1 MSNESIPPDRSDLQD
16 DHLDHE
22 ALNWLVRRRSGF
34 SIEEE
39 EHFQIWLAGDPARHT
54 AFARWQAEWDVL
66 DNLPADGLDILR
78 KNLADDKRAIEK
90 VHVERLSSFAI
101 ERHDTRWNWMPKAA
115 MVATVLMISLAGWQ
129 GWDYWQQQPVFM
141 QSLNTLR
148 GQQISATL
156 PDGSQLRLDT
166 ATSADVVYF
175 RQRREVRLPEGN
187 IVFQVSSDSERPF
200 DVLAG
205 PLRITVVGTSFSVRY
220 TPNVLGAE
228 DVRVAV
234 EEGRV
239 RVALHN
245 VSIKGKAV
253 ELSHPVSKDGYMVEL
268 TAGQQMTASAD
279 GVLGPISAVSV
290 ADIAPWREG
299 RISFHDIPLAHV
311 LAEFERY
318 GPPHFLIQDPA
329 VAALRLTGTFNP
341 RYLDNFERVLPQV
354 LPVRLRENAGMTEI
368 ISLQ

>member
-1 MSNESIPPDRSDLQD
+1 MNNESIPSNISDSPD
-16 DHLDHE
+16 DHLDRE
-22 ALNWLVRRRSGF
+22 ALSWLVCRHSGL
-34 SIEEE
+34 STEEE
-39 EHFQIWLAGDPARHT
+39 ERFQTWLAGDPARRT

-66 DNLPADGLDILR
+66 DDLPADGLDILR
-78 KNLADDKRAIEK
+78 KNLADDKRAMEK
-90 VHVERLSSFAI
+90 VHVERSVGSAI
-101 ERHDTRWNWMPKAA
+101 GRHDTRWNWMPKIA
-115 MVATVLMISLAGWQ
+115 MVTAVFMISLAGWQ
-129 GWDYWQQQPVFM
+129 GWDYWQQQPVFI

-166 ATSADVVYF
+166 ATSADITYF

-220 TPNVLGAE
+220 TPNVPGAE

-245 VSIKGKAV
+245 VAIKGKAA
-253 ELSHPVSKDGYMVEL
+253 ESSHAVSKDSYAVEL
-268 TAGQQMTASAD
+268 TAGQQVTASAE
-279 GVLGPISAVSV
+279 GVLGPVGAVSV
-290 ADIAPWREG
+290 AGIAPWREG
-299 RISFHDIPLAHV
+299 RVSFHDIPLAHV

-318 GPPHFLIQDPA
+318 GPSRFLIRDPA

-341 RYLDNFERVLPQV
+341 RYLDNFARVLPQV
-354 LPVRLRENAGMTEI
+354 LPVRLHENAGMTEI
-368 ISLQ
+368 ISSQ

>member
-1 MSNESIPPDRSDLQD
+1 MNNEPTSPNISDSPEDR
-16 DHLDHE
+16 LDRE
-22 ALNWLVRRRSGF
+22 ALNWLVRRRSGL
-34 SIEEE
+34 SPEEE
-39 EHFQIWLAGDPARHT
+39 AHFQAWLAGDPARRT
-54 AFARWQAEWDVL
+54 AFARWQAEWDAL
-66 DNLPADGLDILR
+66 DDLPADGLDILR
-78 KNLADDKRAIEK
+78 QNLADDKRAVEK
-90 VHVERLSSFAI
+90 VHVERPASSARY
-101 ERHDTRWNWMPKAA
+101 RHDTRWNWMPKVA
-115 MVATVLMISLAGWQ
+115 MVTAVLMISLAGWQ

-148 GQQISATL
+148 GQQLSATL
-156 PDGSQLRLDT
+156 PDGSQLQLDT
-166 ATSADVVYF
+166 ATSADVTYF

-220 TPNVLGAE
+220 TPNVPGAE

-239 RVALHN
+239 RVALHHAA
-245 VSIKGKAV
+245 IKGEAA
-253 ELSHPVSKDGYMVEL
+253 ESSHTVSKDSDAVEL
-268 TAGQQMTASAD
+268 TAGQQVTASAE
-279 GVLGPISAVSV
+279 GRLGSVSAVS
-290 ADIAPWREG
+290 AAGIAPWREG
-299 RISFHDIPLAHV
+299 RISFHDLPLAHV

-318 GPPHFLIQDPA
+318 GPPRFLIRDPA

-341 RYLDNFERVLPQV
+341 RYLDNFARVLPQV

-368 ISLQ
+368 ISSQ